1 MTGLLNLL
9 SSVNR
14 EFLRCAFRYILLA
27 LFTATV
33 EMGAWFFFGNMAQNG
48 ATSLALGASALLLV
62 VFGALLGL
70 CMLLLPWWGI
80 CATVLVGTAP
90 FFAFFRAPVFGPIFL
105 VLLAVATLLPYM
117 RVQHERRSRIGFQGW
132 ILLRK
137 GLPLFFTLLA
147 LFFAGNISSDS
158 KTLAITDIVPKTL
171 IERGLGFLDKRPE
184 NEDEN
189 ALPLPSPNE
198 TLDEFIARTF
208 KRTGGVPIDEL
219 SYQDR
224 LLVVSGARDEI
235 SRNLG
240 IPLSGKER
248 RSDIIFRLIE
258 HRVSAGGV
266 RGQLLV
272 QLVFVFGIFALLR
285 FFFFPLV
292 WLSVGLFYIILWL
305 GKRLGLLSFQNLP
318 VLTKQLHF
326 TPLPE
331 RQ

>member
-90 FFAFFRAPVFGPIFL
+90 
-105 VLLAVATLLPYM
+105 
-117 RVQHERRSRIGFQGW
+117 
-132 ILLRK
+132 
-137 GLPLFFTLLA
+137 
-147 LFFAGNISSDS
+147 FFAGNISSDS